1 MALLPLGE
9 TLYIKILMIFVMK
22 KGQIFSTEVYIA
34 VVLFLVA
41 LVVFYAIISQK
52 SVQSDVDQE
61 AERIAASIMMH
72 PYFQDGVLTTE
83 ELDLISNW
91 NCTYLQDTFDTSN
104 SMCVYVKN
112 EDGSMKLLNGSMFIG
127 CDDVQMGGVN
137 CTG

>member
-1 MALLPLGE
+1 
-9 TLYIKILMIFVMK
+9 MK

-41 LVVFYAIISQK
+41 LVMFYAIISQK
-52 SVQSDVDQE
+52 SVESNVDQE

-72 PYFQDGVLTTE
+72 PYFQDGVLTTG
-83 ELDLISNW
+83 ELDLIAGW
-91 NCTYLQDTFDTSN
+91 NCTYLKDTFDTSN

-112 EDGSMKLLNGSMFIG
+112 EDGSMKLLDGTSMFIG

-137 CTG
+137 CTNP

>member
-1 MALLPLGE
+1 
-9 TLYIKILMIFVMK
+9 MIFVMK

-34 VVLFLVA
+34 IVLFLVA

-52 SVQSDVDQE
+52 SIESNVDQE

-72 PYFQDGVLTTE
+72 PFFQDGVLTSG
-83 ELDLISNW
+83 ELDDIALW
-91 NCTYLQDTFDTSN
+91 NCTYLKDTFDTSN

-112 EDGSMKLLNGSMFIG
+112 EDGSMKLLDGTSMFIG

-137 CTG
+137 CTNP